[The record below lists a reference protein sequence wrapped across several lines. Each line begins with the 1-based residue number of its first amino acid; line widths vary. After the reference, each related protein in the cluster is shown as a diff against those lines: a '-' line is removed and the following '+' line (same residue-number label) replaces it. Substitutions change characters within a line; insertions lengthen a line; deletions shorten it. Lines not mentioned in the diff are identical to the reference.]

1 MIEKYSIYFTEV
13 QEEAPRQLILLSIIS
28 QGFVQPFSVEDNLL
42 VLLTALT
49 SGSGVGF
56 NRAMLFLKDDDT
68 LRGEMWLGPKSAKE
82 AQNIWEVLSTPGIG
96 YVEVIEYN
104 RSLVSKSQDTLSRR
118 VRNLRYP
125 LRGEALLIPALP
137 ARDKDIL
144 LVKDARNEPLVDKAF
159 QEIIGVDEFVCI
171 PLLARNEIFGEII
184 LDNAFTGA
192 PIAPLDIKLAV
203 ICALFAGN
211 YVYSAALHRKLVEAE
226 KMAALGEMAV
236 FVTHQIR
243 NPLATIGGFTE
254 QLLQP
259 GLNGEKKERNLRI
272 IQAETKRLEDV
283 VYQIA
288 HFLKVTL
295 KEPIAFDVR
304 PVLESVI
311 ESPEIRMKAQRRGV
325 RMNVRI
331 AKCTPQVLCDPT
343 YVGEVFRN
351 ILENAIDAT
360 PAEGKISVLA
370 YAKNEKSFVLSVK
383 DTGRGIAEADKAKLF
398 TPFFTTKE
406 KGMGLGLPF
415 VKRVMDACGGRIE
428 VESREGKGTLFRLLF
443 QCQERRTLQ

>member
-13 QEEAPRQLILLSIIS
+13 QKETPRQLMLLSIIS
-28 QGFVQPFSVEDNLL
+28 QGFVQPFSMEDNLL

-56 NRAMLFLKDDDT
+56 NRAMLFLKDGDT
-68 LRGEMWLGPKSAKE
+68 LRGEMWLGPRSAQE

-96 YVEVIEYN
+96 YIEVIEYN

-125 LRGEALLIPALP
+125 LGGGALLIPALP

-144 LVKDARNEPLVDKAF
+144 LVKDARNEPLVDPKF
-159 QEIIGVDEFVCI
+159 LEIIGVDDFVCI
-171 PLLARNEIFGEII
+171 PLLARNEVFGEII

-192 PIAPLDIKLAV
+192 PIAPMDIKLAV
-203 ICALFAGN
+203 ICALIAGN
-211 YVYSAALHRKLVEAE
+211 YIYSAALHRKLVEAE

-236 FVTHQIR
+236 FVTHQLR
-243 NPLATIGGFTE
+243 NPLVTIGGFTE

-259 GLNGEKKERNLRI
+259 GVDGEKKERNLRI
-272 IQAETKRLEDV
+272 IRDETKRLEDV

-295 KEPIAFDVR
+295 NAPVAFDVR

-311 ESPEIRMKAQRRGV
+311 ESPEIKIKAQSRGV

-331 AKCTPQVLCDPT
+331 AKCPPQVLCDPT

-351 ILENAIDAT
+351 VLENAIEAT
-360 PAEGKISVLA
+360 PTDGKISVLA
-370 YAKNEKSFVLSVK
+370 YAKNEKTFVLSIK
-383 DTGRGIAEADKAKLF
+383 DSGGGISETDKAKLF

-415 VKRVMDACGGRIE
+415 VKRVMDACGGKIE
-428 VESREGKGTLFRLLF
+428 IESREGKGTRFRLLF
-443 QCQERRTLQ
+443 QCQERSATP

>member
-13 QEEAPRQLILLSIIS
+13 QKETPRQLMLLSIIS
-28 QGFVQPFSVEDNLL
+28 QGFVQPFSMEDNLL

-56 NRAMLFLKDDDT
+56 NRAMLFLKDGDT
-68 LRGEMWLGPKSAKE
+68 LRGEMWLGPRSALE

-96 YVEVIEYN
+96 YIEVIEYN

-125 LRGEALLIPALP
+125 LDGGALLIPALP
-137 ARDKDIL
+137 ARNKDIL
-144 LVKDARNEPLVDKAF
+144 LVKDARNEPLVDPIF
-159 QEIIGVDEFVCI
+159 LEIIGVDDFVCI
-171 PLLARNEIFGEII
+171 PLLARNEVFGEII

-192 PIAPLDIKLAV
+192 PIAPMDIKLAV
-203 ICALFAGN
+203 ICALIAGN
-211 YVYSAALHRKLVEAE
+211 YIYSAALHRKLVEAE

-236 FVTHQIR
+236 FVTHQLW
-243 NPLATIGGFTE
+243 NPLVTIGGFTE

-259 GLNGEKKERNLRI
+259 GLDEEKKQRNLRI
-272 IQAETKRLEDV
+272 IRDETKRLEDV

-295 KEPIAFDVR
+295 KAPVAFDVR
-304 PVLESVI
+304 PVLESVT
-311 ESPEIRMKAQRRGV
+311 ESPEIKVKAQSRGV

-331 AKCTPQVLCDPT
+331 AKCPPQVLCDPT

-351 ILENAIDAT
+351 VLENAIDAT
-360 PAEGKISVLA
+360 PAGGKISVLA
-370 YAKNEKSFVLSVK
+370 YAKNEKTFVLSIK
-383 DTGRGIAEADKAKLF
+383 DSGGGISETDKAKLF

-415 VKRVMDACGGRIE
+415 VKRVMDACGGKIE
-428 VESREGKGTLFRLLF
+428 IESREGKGTRFRLLF
-443 QCQERRTLQ
+443 QCQERSATP